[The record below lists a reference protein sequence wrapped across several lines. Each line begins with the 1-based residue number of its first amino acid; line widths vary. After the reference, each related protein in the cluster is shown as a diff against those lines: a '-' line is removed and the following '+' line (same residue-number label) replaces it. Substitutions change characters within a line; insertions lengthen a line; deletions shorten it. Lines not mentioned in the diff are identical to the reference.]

1 MKYDII
7 ICSGQYWNSANIR
20 NGELSFEC
28 TNGSNNRALVFGEGI
43 NNLPYDRYIA
53 SHSVLTNIIDLNGN
67 GLHSSPNSNCLFS
80 NCSSVCYRSSVFT
93 EELPTTTFSTTRE
106 STVSLIANDDVQNIE
121 RETVVS
127 C

>member
-7 ICSGQYWNSANIR
+7 ICSSQYWNSVNIR

-43 NNLPYDRYIA
+43 NNLPYDGYRA
-53 SHSVLTNIIDLNGN
+53 SHSVLTNIIDLN
-67 GLHSSPNSNCLFS
+67 
-80 NCSSVCYRSSVFT
+80 

-106 STVSLIANDDVQNIE
+106 STVSLIVNDDVQNIE